1 MRMLEIFIFVDIFK
15 DKKKFLGNIWI
26 FFIKKGQEIFDYDF
40 EYEIIDVYVII
51 FCFIDKRCFGY
62 VYVFNFFVIEYFGL
76 MRYLLE
82 VKVLQSL
89 DKFFILFIF

>member
-26 FFIKKGQEIFDYDF
+26 FFIKKGQEIFDCDF

-51 FCFIDKRCFGY
+51 FCFIDKRYFGY
-62 VYVFNFFVIEYFGL
+62 VYVF
-76 MRYLLE
+76 
-82 VKVLQSL
+82 
-89 DKFFILFIF
+89 